1 MKIFVR
7 INDKETLQFARKNEQ
22 ALFQVDT
29 IVPVLSLLT
38 LRIKVIYSKLPL
50 LARDDTQLRDSIKEV
65 CVAALWCLIFQLI
78 SQ

>member
-29 IVPVLSLLT
+29 VVPVLSG
-38 LRIKVIYSKLPL
+38 
-50 LARDDTQLRDSIKEV
+50 
-65 CVAALWCLIFQLI
+65 
-78 SQ
+78 